1 MSKMP
6 MMIVIESDLINP
18 FLKLFLRKDP
28 SLKINFVREM
38 KRGITAIVSVRY
50 NIYSLY
56 IKSDLCILLHS

>member
-1 MSKMP
+1 

>member
-1 MSKMP
+1 

-18 FLKLFLRKDP
+18 FLKLFFRKE
-28 SLKINFVREM
+28 SISEKNNFVREIENE
-38 KRGITAIVSVRY
+38 GITTVVSVRY

>member
-56 IKSDLCILLHS
+56 IKSDL

>member
-1 MSKMP
+1 

-56 IKSDLCILLHS
+56 IKSDL